1 MIILLFILLD
11 ATGLAPINRDFET
24 EILAEITPLPFPIKK
39 RAELGRH
46 LGIPCI
52 KLHQIE
58 QQALESPDDAKET
71 ALKNIV
77 YHWFDRDKS
86 ASYATMMSIIFE
98 RMENHRDYAAAYEE
112 SVVKGDIE
120 IYGCCVTKAD
130 IPQILDHILIPA
142 TSSKI
147 PEIAQILKVEEP
159 AEEVEISTKL
169 QLILE
174 SSLHQKKDNATW
186 KSLVKNMEAIDPNA
200 ALNIKQFRS
209 QPNDQPG
216 HEETRR
222 RARTGTLVCIYIS
235 YNICMHLLGF
245 MFYVYAHACMMSY

>member
-1 MIILLFILLD
+1 
-11 ATGLAPINRDFET
+11 
-24 EILAEITPLPFPIKK
+24 
-39 RAELGRH
+39 
-46 LGIPCI
+46 
-52 KLHQIE
+52 
-58 QQALESPDDAKET
+58 
-71 ALKNIV
+71 
-77 YHWFDRDKS
+77 
-86 ASYATMMSIIFE
+86 MSIIFE

-130 IPQILDHILIPA
+130 IPQILDHIRTPA

-147 PEIAQILKVEEP
+147 PEIAQILKVKEP